1 MGEGGEGERQR
12 NEKGRKKA
20 FSPFPEIRRLPKR
33 KQKKAGKEE
42 VLGGRK
48 KKRGNE

>member
-1 MGEGGEGERQR
+1 MVSRERGQGEKR
-12 NEKGRKKA
+12 KGLKESL
-20 FSPFPEIRRLPKR
+20 FSLSGDSSAPKR
-33 KQKKAGKEE
+33 KQKKGGKEE